1 MNILVKT
8 YSGHIVSR
16 PDTTWEKDNED
27 FFPPDFVG
35 RLDFSPVLFA
45 RICKPGRSVGA
56 RFASRYYDSVN
67 YGILLYPADHM
78 HEGPE
83 CYAESLTLD
92 HTSFLPAPLLPV
104 GELSGAGFALMKNGT
119 DIFSAKLSAAE
130 ITAMVEKSLK
140 EVTSRI
146 YIRTGD
152 LIAIELSPVSYLAT
166 RIEGNFGIS
175 GTLDGHPFMS
185 FNVHNI

>member
-1 MNILVKT
+1 M
-8 YSGHIVSR
+8 SR

-27 FFPPDFVG
+27 FFPPDFVD

-45 RICKPGRSVGA
+45 RVCKPGRCVGA

-67 YGILLYPADHM
+67 YGILLYPADHIDD
-78 HEGPE
+78 GPE
-83 CYAESLTLD
+83 CFAESLTLD
-92 HTSFLPAPLLPV
+92 HTSFLPAPLRTV
-104 GELSGAGFALMKNGT
+104 GELSGIDFSLQKNGT
-119 DIFSAKLSAAE
+119 EIFSAGKSAAE
-130 ITAMVEKSLK
+130 ITAMVEKSLT

-166 RIEGNFGIS
+166 RTEGNFGIS

>member
-45 RICKPGRSVGA
+45 RVCKPGRCVGA
-56 RFASRYYDSVN
+56 RFTSRYYDSVN

-78 HEGPE
+78 YEGPE
-83 CYAESLTLD
+83 CYAEALTLD
-92 HTSFLPAPLLPV
+92 HTSFLPAPLSSA
-104 GELSGAGFALMKNGT
+104 GELSGIDFSLQKNGT
-119 DIFSAKLSAAE
+119 GVFSTRMSSSE
-130 ITAMVEKSLK
+130 ISGMIEKALI

-152 LIAIELSPVSYLAT
+152 LIAIELAPVSHLAS
-166 RIEGNFGIS
+166 RPEGNFGIS
-175 GTLDGHPFMS
+175 GTLDGQPFMS

>member
-1 MNILVKT
+1 MKLWGYYALHTFLNTIKKMFRSTFLIVILACVGFGVIFGLVGGIVGSVVEQNSTEVSTEAITDDNGDFKEDAQGKEEHMSPEDAALVKT
-8 YSGHIVSR
+8 CIEGVVALV
-16 PDTTWEKDNED
+16 
-27 FFPPDFVG
+27 F
-35 RLDFSPVLFA
+35 LA
-45 RICKPGRSVGA
+45 
-56 RFASRYYDSVN
+56 
-67 YGILLYPADHM
+67 ILLWGMYT
-78 HEGPE
+78 G
-83 CYAESLTLD
+83 S
-92 HTSFLPAPLLPV
+92 
-104 GELSGAGFALMKNGT
+104 KNGT

-130 ITAMVEKSLK
+130 ITAMVEESLT

-166 RIEGNFGIS
+166 RTEGNFGIS

>member
-1 MNILVKT
+1 M
-8 YSGHIVSR
+8 Y
-16 PDTTWEKDNED
+16 
-27 FFPPDFVG
+27 
-35 RLDFSPVLFA
+35 
-45 RICKPGRSVGA
+45 
-56 RFASRYYDSVN
+56 
-67 YGILLYPADHM
+67 
-78 HEGPE
+78 EGPE

-119 DIFSAKLSAAE
+119 EIFSASKSAAE
-130 ITAMVEKSLK
+130 ITAMVEKSLT

-166 RIEGNFGIS
+166 RTEGNFGIS
-175 GTLDGHPFMS
+175 GTLGGHPFMS